1 MRFAE
6 EYDAAKRREAAIDF
20 EDLQLHARDLLRDD
34 PRLREEIQ
42 LRFRLPLYH
51 ESHMFD
57 AIASVVNA
65 TVTAGNKVTV
75 HTKFTNLSDVE
86 RRAIQQF
93 VRDLRYLKGELSD

>member
-1 MRFAE
+1 MRSIG
-6 EYDAAKRREAAIDF
+6 EYG
-20 EDLQLHARDLLRDD
+20 
-34 PRLREEIQ
+34 IQ
-42 LRFRLPLYH
+42 FQWENLDSLDVDGMFTTGAGIRLRFRLPLYH
-51 ESHMFD
+51 DTHMFD
-57 AIASVVNA
+57 ALASVVNA